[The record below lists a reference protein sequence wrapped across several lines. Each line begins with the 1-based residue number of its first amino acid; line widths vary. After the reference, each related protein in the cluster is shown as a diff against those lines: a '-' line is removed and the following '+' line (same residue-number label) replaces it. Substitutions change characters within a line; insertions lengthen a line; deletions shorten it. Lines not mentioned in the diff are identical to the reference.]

1 MLVVWALGGFSAMK
15 KHPDQLSLLEP
26 LDPAKDTT
34 PRKKSAADR
43 AGRAKWN
50 AHYDRFQDK
59 PVEMEMLM
67 SMAERLGDPTTMKVD
82 PHSDLLTDEIA
93 HALCVRMRF
102 HHALDADALA
112 KDKFENAIAS
122 AFRDCGYDTA
132 KAPKGNPGHDLT
144 IEDVR
149 YSLKTQADSKIRD
162 SRIDIHKFMELG
174 KGEWSD
180 DPEHFRA
187 LCGQVVDHLG
197 RYERIL
203 VFRRLKHRTHEVY
216 ELVEIPKSL
225 VLDALKLDPVISVE
239 SASAIKP
246 ATTELVDDEGTV
258 LRLYFDGGG
267 ERKLKIKD
275 IRKGACHVHATWTF
289 ARRAPI

>member
-1 MLVVWALGGFSAMK
+1 MK
-15 KHPDQLSLLEP
+15 KHPVQLSLLDPLEP
-26 LDPAKDTT
+26 ARAATRSWRP
-34 PRKKSAADR
+34 AADR
-43 AGRAKWN
+43 ARRSKWN
-50 AHYDRFQDK
+50 AVYDHFQEN
-59 PVEMEMLM
+59 PAEMDMLM
-67 SMAERLGDPTTMKVD
+67 SMAERLRDETRMEVD
-82 PHSDLLTDEIA
+82 PHSDLLTEEIA

-102 HHALDADALA
+102 HHALDADALT

-122 AFRDCGYDTA
+122 AFKDCGYSA
-132 KAPKGNPGHDLT
+132 IKAPRGNPGHDLT
-144 IEDVR
+144 IGDVR

-162 SRIDIHKFMELG
+162 AKVDIHKFMELG
-174 KGEWSD
+174 KGDWSD
-180 DPEHFRA
+180 APEHFRA
-187 LCGQVVDHLG
+187 LSVQVEEHLG

-203 VFRRLKHRTHEVY
+203 VFRRLKRKTHEVY

-225 VLDALKLDPVISVE
+225 VLAALKLDPVISVE

-246 ATTELVDDEGTV
+246 ATTELVDDDGTV

-275 IRKGACHVHATWTF
+275 IRKAACHVHATWSF